1 MAKELP
7 YFQFEP
13 AEYLTKDIS
22 FCSLQAQGLFINI
35 CAFYWQRECNLTKAQ
50 VLRRFNYPDVLKEL
64 IEEGI
69 IKADENNNI
78 VISFLLTQYEE
89 IIEKKSNDSEKGKIG
104 NLKRWHKSVYDRF
117 IKKELSLKEALEI
130 AKTSGSD
137 SLAIAKTSQIR
148 EEKIKEDEIKIDNKK
163 FVENCLASEQWLETI
178 CMQKKITLAK
188 IKILLIEFETHLVLS
203 GDQKKYL
210 EDFKTHFNNW
220 LNKKDLSDNKMKL
233 PKRIVS

>member
-1 MAKELP
+1 MSKRLP

-13 AEYLTKDIS
+13 AEYLAGDIM
-22 FCSLQAQGLFINI
+22 FCSYSAQGIFNTI
-35 CAFYWQRECNLTKAQ
+35 CALYWQKDCDLKYSQ
-50 VLRRFNYPDVLKEL
+50 VIKRLGNEDLIKEL
-64 IEEGI
+64 INEKI
-69 IKADENNNI
+69 IKVENDSIIINFLDE
-78 VISFLLTQYEE
+78 QYLKATEKSKVNSSNGSKGALKRWAKNSESNSE
-89 IIEKKSNDSEKGKIG
+89 IIATPLKNDSESIALREDKI
-104 NLKRWHKSVYDRF
+104 
-117 IKKELSLKEALEI
+117 KE
-130 AKTSGSD
+130 D
-137 SLAIAKTSQIR
+137 
-148 EEKIKEDEIKIDNKK
+148 KIKEDEIKIDNKK

>member
-104 NLKRWHKSVYDRF
+104 NLKRWHKDIYNRF

-130 AKTSGSD
+130 AKASGGD

-148 EEKIKEDEIKIDNKK
+148 EDKIKEDEIKIDNKK
-163 FVENCLASEQWLETI
+163 FVDACFVSEQWLEVI
-178 CMQKKITLAK
+178 CMQNKLSIDKAK
-188 IKILLIEFETHLVLS
+188 EKLKEFEIHLIAS
-203 GDQKKYL
+203 GDQKMYL

-220 LNKKDLSDNKMKL
+220 LNKKEKAKPQNKWLS
-233 PKRIVS
+233 PI